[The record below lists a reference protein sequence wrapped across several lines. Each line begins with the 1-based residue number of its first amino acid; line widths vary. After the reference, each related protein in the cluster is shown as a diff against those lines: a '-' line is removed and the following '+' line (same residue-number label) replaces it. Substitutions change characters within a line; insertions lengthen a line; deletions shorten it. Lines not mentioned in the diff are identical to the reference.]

1 MPAVRTRKEDNYM
14 EIKCLTQ
21 DFPQGKRVY
30 DADGVAPSL
39 MHTASTMRSQAIM
52 VRGGGS
58 GVNAEKD
65 VCCIASTQTNAER
78 MMNTAPTLS
87 RDKDRT
93 IVGYNSF
100 CLAGNFVDRNT
111 NQNGSGVRENASFTL
126 NTQDRHA
133 VAYDARNSRLNGTVS
148 GTLQAKESGGWSLN
162 YINPVIQPDVPRLPE
177 WVVRRLLPMECGR
190 LQGFPDGWG
199 KIAPLTDAEE
209 IQFWREVY
217 LRNCKIKGQK
227 PKKIIARADGA
238 RSDAAVKRWHDE
250 LHSPSAEYSMWGN
263 GMALPNALFFVQN
276 AFRELGKSAA
286 EVKLGSL
293 FDGSG
298 TMPLCAVMCGGRAV
312 WASEV
317 EPYPIAVTKTHLPEM
332 QHIGSITDIK
342 GSRIEPVDIITFGS
356 PCQDLSIAGK
366 RKGLGGDQSC
376 LFYEAI
382 RVIREMLSATG
393 GRYPRFVIWE
403 NVPGAL
409 SSHGG
414 KDFEIVLNELLHLRD
429 FAGGGTDKP
438 IRQHGRWAKRAS
450 YGTVAYRIVNAQY
463 WGIPHRR
470 RRIYAVCDTR
480 GESATMV
487 AFERNG
493 TEWHFRPRL
502 PEGGQTVACLAPD
515 CYSWHDRMVAAG
527 KPLRGGGERAYTL
540 KIRQGCEGGGKGP
553 LVQTE
558 LSATLATHQDQSLI
572 QRAAGFDL
580 GNSGGIAY
588 SEECSPTLMTGA
600 GGNKTAVVQ
609 DQRLMESLVLNDQ
622 GGKNM
627 DVSVN
632 VTGTL
637 RAQTHGHLPV
647 VFQKS
652 EDEENET

>member
-1 MPAVRTRKEDNYM
+1 M

-39 MHTASTMRSQAIM
+39 MHTASTMRSQAIL
-52 VRGGGS
+52 VRGGGDS

-78 MMNTAPTLS
+78 LMNTAPTLS

-133 VAYDARNSRLNGTVS
+133 VAYDARNNRLNGTVS

-162 YINPVIQPDVPRLPE
+162 YINPVIQPDVLRLPE
-177 WVVRRLLPMECGR
+177 WIVRRLLPMECGR

-199 KIAPLTDAEE
+199 EIAPLANETE

-238 RSDAAVKRWHDE
+238 RSDAAVKKWHDE
-250 LHSPSAEYSMWGN
+250 LHSLSAEYSMWGN

-276 AFRELGKSAA
+276 AFRELGKPAA

-332 QHIGSITDIK
+332 QHLGSITDIK
-342 GSRIEPVDIITFGS
+342 GGQIEPVDIITFGS

-366 RKGLGGDQSC
+366 RKGLGGDRSC

-438 IRQHGRWAKRAS
+438 IRQHGRWAKPIELSTLNTGESPTVAEEYMLSAILVENPPRWSLLSVTALNGILDRAS
-450 YGTVAYRIVNAQY
+450 
-463 WGIPHRR
+463 RR
-470 RRIYAVCDTR
+470 
-480 GESATMV
+480 
-487 AFERNG
+487 
-493 TEWHFRPRL
+493 
-502 PEGGQTVACLAPD
+502 GGQTVACLAPD

-527 KPLRGGGERAYTL
+527 KPLRGGANE
-540 KIRQGCEGGGKGP
+540 
-553 LVQTE
+553 
-558 LSATLATHQDQSLI
+558 
-572 QRAAGFDL
+572 
-580 GNSGGIAY
+580 
-588 SEECSPTLMTGA
+588 PT
-600 GGNKTAVVQ
+600 
-609 DQRLMESLVLNDQ
+609 
-622 GGKNM
+622 
-627 DVSVN
+627 
-632 VTGTL
+632 
-637 RAQTHGHLPV
+637 P
-647 VFQKS
+647 
-652 EDEENET
+652 

>member
-1 MPAVRTRKEDNYM
+1 
-14 EIKCLTQ
+14 
-21 DFPQGKRVY
+21 
-30 DADGVAPSL
+30 
-39 MHTASTMRSQAIM
+39 
-52 VRGGGS
+52 
-58 GVNAEKD
+58 
-65 VCCIASTQTNAER
+65 
-78 MMNTAPTLS
+78 
-87 RDKDRT
+87 
-93 IVGYNSF
+93 
-100 CLAGNFVDRNT
+100 
-111 NQNGSGVRENASFTL
+111 
-126 NTQDRHA
+126 
-133 VAYDARNSRLNGTVS
+133 
-148 GTLQAKESGGWSLN
+148 
-162 YINPVIQPDVPRLPE
+162 
-177 WVVRRLLPMECGR
+177 
-190 LQGFPDGWG
+190 
-199 KIAPLTDAEE
+199 
-209 IQFWREVY
+209 
-217 LRNCKIKGQK
+217 
-227 PKKIIARADGA
+227 
-238 RSDAAVKRWHDE
+238 
-250 LHSPSAEYSMWGN
+250 MWGN

-527 KPLRGGGERAYTL
+527 KPLRGGRT
-540 KIRQGCEGGGKGP
+540 
-553 LVQTE
+553 
-558 LSATLATHQDQSLI
+558 SLH
-572 QRAAGFDL
+572 L
-580 GNSGGIAY
+580 ENS
-588 SEECSPTLMTGA
+588 PRM
-600 GGNKTAVVQ
+600 
-609 DQRLMESLVLNDQ
+609 
-622 GGKNM
+622 
-627 DVSVN
+627 
-632 VTGTL
+632 
-637 RAQTHGHLPV
+637 
-647 VFQKS
+647 
-652 EDEENET
+652 

>member
-1 MPAVRTRKEDNYM
+1 MLDPGLPTGKAGIRCRRRSSFADAHRQHHAVAGYS
-14 EIKCLTQ
+14 
-21 DFPQGKRVY
+21 G
-30 DADGVAPSL
+30 S
-39 MHTASTMRSQAIM
+39 
-52 VRGGGS
+52 RGGGS
-58 GVNAEKD
+58 VNSEKD

-78 MMNTAPTLS
+78 LMNTAPTLS

-126 NTQDRHA
+126 NTQDHHA

-148 GTLQAKESGGWSLN
+148 GTLQAKESGRWSLN
-162 YINPVIQPDVPRLPE
+162 YINPVIQPDVLRLPE
-177 WVVRRLLPMECGR
+177 WIVRRLLPMECGR

-199 KIAPLTDAEE
+199 EIAPLANETE

-238 RSDAAVKRWHDE
+238 RSDAAVKKWHDE

-276 AFRELGKSAA
+276 AFRELGKPAA

-332 QHIGSITDIK
+332 QHLGSITDIK
-342 GSRIEPVDIITFGS
+342 GGQIEPVDIITFGS

-366 RKGLGGDQSC
+366 RKGLGGDRSC

-438 IRQHGRWAKRAS
+438 IRQHGKWAKAVS
-450 YGTVAYRIVNAQY
+450 YGAVAYRIVNAQY

-480 GESATMV
+480 GEAATMV
-487 AFERNG
+487 AFERGG
-493 TEWHFRPRL
+493 TEWHFRPCL

-515 CYSWHDRMVAAG
+515 CYSWHDRMVEAG
-527 KPLRGGGERAYTL
+527 ELRGGKRAYTL

-558 LSATLATHQDQSLI
+558 LSATLATRQDQSLI

-580 GNSGGIAY
+580 GNSGGIGY

>member
-1 MPAVRTRKEDNYM
+1 MRAQGAACFRFPIINRRAGSMPAVRTRKEDNYGNQM
-14 EIKCLTQ
+14 L
-21 DFPQGKRVY
+21 DPGLPAGKTGIRCGRRSSFA
-30 DADGVAPSL
+30 DAHRQHHAVAGHSG
-39 MHTASTMRSQAIM
+39 S
-52 VRGGGS
+52 RGGGS

-78 MMNTAPTLS
+78 LMNTAPTLS

-126 NTQDRHA
+126 NTQDSHA

-162 YINPVIQPDVPRLPE
+162 YINPVIQPDVLRLPE
-177 WVVRRLLPMECGR
+177 WIVRRLLPMECGR

-199 KIAPLTDAEE
+199 EIAPLANETE

-276 AFRELGKSAA
+276 AFRELGKPAA

-332 QHIGSITDIK
+332 QHLGSITDIK
-342 GSRIEPVDIITFGS
+342 GGQIEPVDIITFGS

-366 RKGLGGDQSC
+366 RKGLGGDRSC

-502 PEGGQTVACLAPD
+502 PEGGADRCLP
-515 CYSWHDRMVAAG
+515 
-527 KPLRGGGERAYTL
+527 
-540 KIRQGCEGGGKGP
+540 
-553 LVQTE
+553 
-558 LSATLATHQDQSLI
+558 
-572 QRAAGFDL
+572 
-580 GNSGGIAY
+580 
-588 SEECSPTLMTGA
+588 CS
-600 GGNKTAVVQ
+600 
-609 DQRLMESLVLNDQ
+609 
-622 GGKNM
+622 
-627 DVSVN
+627 
-632 VTGTL
+632 
-637 RAQTHGHLPV
+637 
-647 VFQKS
+647 
-652 EDEENET
+652 

>member
-1 MPAVRTRKEDNYM
+1 M

-39 MHTASTMRSQAIM
+39 MHTASTMRSQAIL

-126 NTQDRHA
+126 NTQDRNA

-502 PEGGQTVACLAPD
+502 PEGGADRCLP
-515 CYSWHDRMVAAG
+515 
-527 KPLRGGGERAYTL
+527 
-540 KIRQGCEGGGKGP
+540 
-553 LVQTE
+553 
-558 LSATLATHQDQSLI
+558 
-572 QRAAGFDL
+572 
-580 GNSGGIAY
+580 
-588 SEECSPTLMTGA
+588 CS
-600 GGNKTAVVQ
+600 
-609 DQRLMESLVLNDQ
+609 
-622 GGKNM
+622 
-627 DVSVN
+627 
-632 VTGTL
+632 
-637 RAQTHGHLPV
+637 
-647 VFQKS
+647 
-652 EDEENET
+652 

>member
-1 MPAVRTRKEDNYM
+1 M

-190 LQGFPDGWG
+190 LQGFPDGWS

-317 EPYPIAVTKTHLPEM
+317 KPYPIAVTKTHLPEM

-342 GSRIEPVDIITFGS
+342 GNRIEPVDIITFGS

-527 KPLRGGGERAYTL
+527 KPLRGGRT
-540 KIRQGCEGGGKGP
+540 
-553 LVQTE
+553 
-558 LSATLATHQDQSLI
+558 SLH
-572 QRAAGFDL
+572 L
-580 GNSGGIAY
+580 ENS
-588 SEECSPTLMTGA
+588 PRM
-600 GGNKTAVVQ
+600 
-609 DQRLMESLVLNDQ
+609 
-622 GGKNM
+622 
-627 DVSVN
+627 
-632 VTGTL
+632 
-637 RAQTHGHLPV
+637 
-647 VFQKS
+647 
-652 EDEENET
+652 

>member
-1 MPAVRTRKEDNYM
+1 M

-39 MHTASTMRSQAIM
+39 MHTASTMRSQAIL
-52 VRGGGS
+52 VRGGDS

-78 MMNTAPTLS
+78 LMNTAPTLS

-133 VAYDARNSRLNGTVS
+133 VAYDVRNNRLNGTVS

-162 YINPVIQPDVPRLPE
+162 YINPVIQPDVLRLPE
-177 WVVRRLLPMECGR
+177 WIVRRLLPMECGR

-199 KIAPLTDAEE
+199 EIAPLANETE

-238 RSDAAVKRWHDE
+238 RSDAAVKKWHDE
-250 LHSPSAEYSMWGN
+250 LHSPPAEYSMWGN

-276 AFRELGKSAA
+276 AFRELGKPAA

-332 QHIGSITDIK
+332 QHLGSITDIK
-342 GSRIEPVDIITFGS
+342 GGQIEPVDIITFGS

-366 RKGLGGDQSC
+366 RKGLGGDRSC

-438 IRQHGRWAKRAS
+438 IRQHGKWAKAVS
-450 YGTVAYRIVNAQY
+450 YGAVAYRIVNAQY

-480 GESATMV
+480 GEAATMV
-487 AFERNG
+487 AFERGG
-493 TEWHFRPRL
+493 TEWHFRPCL
-502 PEGGQTVACLAPD
+502 PEGGADRCLP
-515 CYSWHDRMVAAG
+515 
-527 KPLRGGGERAYTL
+527 
-540 KIRQGCEGGGKGP
+540 
-553 LVQTE
+553 
-558 LSATLATHQDQSLI
+558 
-572 QRAAGFDL
+572 
-580 GNSGGIAY
+580 
-588 SEECSPTLMTGA
+588 CS
-600 GGNKTAVVQ
+600 
-609 DQRLMESLVLNDQ
+609 
-622 GGKNM
+622 
-627 DVSVN
+627 
-632 VTGTL
+632 
-637 RAQTHGHLPV
+637 
-647 VFQKS
+647 
-652 EDEENET
+652 

>member
-1 MPAVRTRKEDNYM
+1 MLAVRARKSEESKM
-14 EIKCLTQ
+14 KLECLTPE
-21 DFPQGKRVY
+21 FPQGARVY
-30 DADGVAPSL
+30 SVDGVAPSL
-39 MHTASTMRSQAIM
+39 LNSASAMRSQAIL
-52 VRGGGS
+52 VSGGGGS
-58 GVNAEKD
+58 MKICENRPVI
-65 VCCIASTQTNAER
+65 CRASGQASADTLNETCPCLTCDHE
-78 MMNTAPTLS
+78 AP
-87 RDKDRT
+87 
-93 IVGYNSF
+93 IVVGAY
-100 CLAGNFVDRNT
+100 CMAGNFVDRNT
-111 NQNGSGVRENASFTL
+111 NQNGCGVRENASFTL
-126 NTQDRHA
+126 NTVDRHA
-133 VAYDARNSRLNGTVS
+133 VAYDARHHCLGGEVS
-148 GTLQAKESGGWSLN
+148 GTLQAKGEGGWSLN
-162 YINPVIQPDVPRLPE
+162 YINPVIQPDVLHLPQ
-177 WVVRRLLPMECGR
+177 WIVRRMLPMECGR
-190 LQGFPDGWG
+190 LQGFRDGWG
-199 KIAPLTDAEE
+199 EIAPLTYESE
-209 IQFWREVY
+209 ICFWREVY

-227 PKKIIARADGA
+227 PKKIIARTDGA
-238 RSDAAVKRWHDE
+238 KRNAAVKKWHDE
-250 LHSPSAEYSMWGN
+250 LHSLSAEYSMWGN

-276 AFRELGKSAA
+276 AFRELGKPAA

-332 QHIGSITDIK
+332 QHLGSITDIK
-342 GSRIEPVDIITFGS
+342 GGQIEPVDIITFGS

-366 RKGLGGDQSC
+366 RKGLGGDRSC

-527 KPLRGGGERAYTL
+527 KPLRGGGRT
-540 KIRQGCEGGGKGP
+540 
-553 LVQTE
+553 
-558 LSATLATHQDQSLI
+558 SLH
-572 QRAAGFDL
+572 L
-580 GNSGGIAY
+580 ENS
-588 SEECSPTLMTGA
+588 PRM
-600 GGNKTAVVQ
+600 
-609 DQRLMESLVLNDQ
+609 
-622 GGKNM
+622 
-627 DVSVN
+627 
-632 VTGTL
+632 
-637 RAQTHGHLPV
+637 
-647 VFQKS
+647 
-652 EDEENET
+652 